1 MLTIYFKS
9 LFTLERLR
17 SGPSGPYLDGF
28 AHKLHL
34 AGYSQGGCSEIAS
47 CSSTSGRLGTSQRQS
62 HTVFQ
67 QRHACKLPAS
77 PFILLLP

>member
-9 LFTLERLR
+9 PFTLERLG

-34 AGYSQGGCSEIAS
+34 AGYSQVIRNAPY
-47 CSSTSGRLGTSQRQS
+47 GTVSYKSDSQS
-62 HTVFQ
+62 M
-67 QRHACKLPAS
+67 A
-77 PFILLLP
+77 